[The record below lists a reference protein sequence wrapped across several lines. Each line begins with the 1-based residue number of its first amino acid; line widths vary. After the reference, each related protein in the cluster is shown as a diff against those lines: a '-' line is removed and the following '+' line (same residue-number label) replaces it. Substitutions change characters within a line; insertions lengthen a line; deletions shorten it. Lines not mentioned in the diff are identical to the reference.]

1 MKFTCYIC
9 KGDGATV
16 SCDFNQCKNRF
27 HVSCAER
34 KDGLIEDEFSM
45 ILKSSDKP
53 YLDLQKK
60 LQ

>member
-1 MKFTCYIC
+1 
-9 KGDGATV
+9 
-16 SCDFNQCKNRF
+16 
-27 HVSCAER
+27 VSCAER